1 MNMPV
6 VRSDLVETVTTK
18 PDAGAMAKV
27 LALTPKRPGLKTRV
41 STALGNAAVR
51 VVPPLLVI
59 ATLLGC
65 ALAWGGTILAWFGIT
80 VNWLLNLYAYAW
92 FVGFGVA
99 GLAHLALMKLFPP
112 QRTEIGRAHV

>member
-59 ATLLGC
+59 AILLGV
-65 ALAWGGTILAWFGIT
+65 WE
-80 VNWLLNLYAYAW
+80 LLCRK
-92 FVGFGVA
+92 A
-99 GLAHLALMKLFPP
+99 GATLSLIH
-112 QRTEIGRAHV
+112 I